1 MLVRLRQLLLAYT
14 PALIW
19 YAFLFWLS
27 SNPQLPGP
35 GDSSWRDYL
44 WFKTGHVLAYLL
56 LTASIWWG
64 SWLAFPYKGQKKRLK
79 IFMTVIV
86 LACLDEL
93 HQAFVPGRTAR
104 MSDVLIDASASAAA
118 LWALQRYNAVHRLP
132 QGWRKKFGM

>member
-1 MLVRLRQLLLAYT
+1 MLVRLRQFLLAYA

-27 SNPQLPGP
+27 SHPQLPGP

-44 WFKTGHVLAYLL
+44 WFKTGHVLAYLC
-56 LTASIWWG
+56 LTICVWWG
-64 SWLAFPYKGQKKRLK
+64 SWLVFLKRVK
-79 IFMTVIV
+79 SFSFQIWTIIFV
-86 LACLDEL
+86 LAVLDEL

-104 MSDVLIDASASAAA
+104 ASDVLIDVSASATA